1 MHENTMSDMSR
12 SESIFRKS
20 LNLEG
25 KNKDLEENPASGSM
39 GSQITWT
46 RPTQPTSLSALVL
59 TCRGGWDRPQI

>member
-25 KNKDLEENPASGSM
+25 KNKDLEENQASGSM

-46 RPTQPTSLSALVL
+46 RAETAYFPVSSSAYLQ
-59 TCRGGWDRPQI
+59 GWLG